1 MTKLLTELL
10 VDRNENRVDGQGK
23 DELKKVVA
31 FANKTLSKESKRV
44 IQIFKEKINSENT
57 WISLGKSV
65 YVPSVVG
72 LIPRIDQTDFNAIDQ
87 QIDIQKG
94 FKYRFDGHDG
104 ELASFEEAQR
114 IFKGQKEGL
123 GKLPGGSFCDKTGTI
138 YEEVRYLDDQHI
150 YSSVHDQIRIREPL
164 SVRSGV
170 RIFFNNE
177 VDKVNQVRSVF
188 LPLCRL
194 NGRDSLALLP
204 APTVC
209 LFLENQFSPQD
220 LFPTQEDEAL
230 YNMLKVLGKYRVI
243 KSVGYGK
250 ELALDEVKCLNI
262 LNDNLEADDLKNIIM
277 RYGEQERIQIAVA
290 TAEELK
296 EQLLQCDYQRAM
308 LDKYDEKLLTD
319 PKRGHWD
326 LWDWDDFHKDGA
338 KVTLPERWVA
348 RNPADDINQ
357 GIVAIDFGTKSTV
370 VVYENERLQ
379 RLPLQVGNGSY
390 SKGVDKDNYE
400 NPTVIQFI
408 DLQSFMKAYN
418 ARAGRPYTSWND
430 TTVSHTAFQNMNNDS
445 SKLYYSF
452 LTNLKQ
458 WCGNGK
464 PLVLSDKK
472 DFVKDLPAYEDLDG
486 DEEADPL
493 AYYAYY
499 LGLYINNMISE
510 KHLFMHYI
518 MSFPVTYEKEI
529 REKMLHSFEAGLKK
543 SLPTAILSNP
553 EAMKLFSVEVGASE
567 PAAYAITVLQEYGFD
582 PSGDEKIYYAVF
594 DFGGGTTDFDFGFYQ
609 EAESER
615 YDYKLVHFGENG
627 DRTLGGENL
636 LSLLAFEV
644 FVHNQKKLLESR
656 IPFTWAADKSD
667 FQGSEAFIK
676 DSREAH
682 ANMHNLMEALRPLWE
697 DPQGKDAQTIQ
708 SEGSISFTA
717 FSEDGKMIPNFSLS
731 IDDPDGGQPL
741 DLEKI
746 IQDRILRGIK
756 NFFMAMKESFEQ
768 YSGENGIESLDEVP
782 SIAIFL
788 GGNSSKSERV
798 KRLFGQVL
806 GLEVEDILEND
817 KASPKNFR
825 TLTDEKLWSMIQEM
839 DEDTIAKVFKDI
851 FGKIFEYLFDEIPED
866 VRQPVSDDFR
876 QIFSDRDFVKE
887 VKKNPKIMISN
898 LISEISW
905 GTTTEVMNYIKKS
918 LDEYYLKEQELVAAP
933 KSEKQTTPDCVL
945 EPSLVRQWLGVDKDG
960 KIPEFTLY
968 PALGTAE
975 AIERQEAIWKEN
987 PDLKPEELVRPT
999 GKTGVAYGL
1008 LSCRNSGNVQVVTLL
1023 QDEERTPF
1031 QFYVGRN
1038 KKRRFHPIINRNT
1051 PFNTWHYFI
1060 DASDDFD
1067 LLYTKMPEAM
1077 GGNVSVTIAKQIHV
1091 ILEQPHSD
1099 ANVYIGPVNANTVA
1113 YVIAKSLE
1121 DAVAGTYLADPVEIS
1136 LE

>member
-10 VDRNENRVDGQGK
+10 VDSGEKNVKAHNQETDF
-23 DELKKVVA
+23 KKAVA
-31 FANKTLSKESKRV
+31 LANKTLSEKSKKI
-44 IQIFKEKINSENT
+44 IQIFKEKMDSENS

-65 YVPSVVG
+65 YVPAVVG
-72 LIPRIDQTDFNAIDQ
+72 LIPRIDKIDFRPINGS
-87 QIDIQKG
+87 KEL
-94 FKYRFDGHDG
+94 KCRFDGHEG
-104 ELASFEEAQR
+104 RVPSAAETR
-114 IFKGQKEGL
+114 HIFSGQKEGL
-123 GKLPGGSFCDKTGTI
+123 GKLSDGSLRDGKKTHYHGVL
-138 YEEVRYLDDQHI
+138 YVDGLHI
-150 YSSVHDQIRIREPL
+150 YSPIDDQYQLKLDPEY
-164 SVRSGV
+164 
-170 RIFFNNE
+170 FFMNGE
-177 VDKVNQVRSVF
+177 RCRHTF

-194 NGRDSLALLP
+194 NGRDSEPISP
-204 APTVC
+204 ARTVR
-209 LFLENQFSPQD
+209 LFAERQFSPQD
-220 LFPTQEDEAL
+220 LLVTEEDNAV
-230 YNMLKVLGKYRVI
+230 YNTLKVFGKYDLI
-243 KSVGYGK
+243 KIGVFGNC
-250 ELALDEVKCLNI
+250 LALDEEKCLTT
-262 LNDNLEADDLKNIIM
+262 LTDNPEASDLKDIM
-277 RYGEQERIQIAVA
+277 ISYGEQARIQVAAA
-290 TAEELK
+290 TAETLK

-319 PKRGHWD
+319 PKRGHWE

-338 KVTLPERWVA
+338 KVSLPERWVA
-348 RNPADDINQ
+348 RDPADDINQ

-472 DFVKDLPAYEDLDG
+472 DFVKDLPAYQDLDG

-644 FVHNQKKLLESR
+644 FVHNQKKMLESR
-656 IPFTWAADKSD
+656 IPFTWAVDKSD

-708 SEGSISFTA
+708 SEESISFTA

-768 YSGENGIESLDEVP
+768 YSGENGIESLDGVP

-806 GLEVEDILEND
+806 GLEREAIPEDEVVHDETSPEISDEMLWDMIKKMDEDVLEQEIEDILEEIMG
-817 KASPKNFR
+817 SE
-825 TLTDEKLWSMIQEM
+825 LVEK
-839 DEDTIAKVFKDI
+839 V
-851 FGKIFEYLFDEIPED
+851 P
-866 VRQPVSDDFR
+866 DDFR
-876 QIFSDRDFVKE
+876 NQLSVQLQKMTANNMLTKE
-887 VKKNPKIMISN
+887 VKETPERLMEF
-898 LISEISW
+898 LIYTMPWE
-905 GTTTEVMNYIKKS
+905 TPETLNA
-918 LDEYYLKEQELVAAP
+918 YLKERLIDYYFKEQERSAA
-933 KSEKQTTPDCVL
+933 KKKAKRTSSMSASDT
-945 EPSLVRQWLGVDKDG
+945 SLVMQWLGADKDG

-975 AIERQEAIWKEN
+975 AIERQEVIWKEN

-1008 LSCRNSGNVQVVTLL
+1008 LSCRNSGTVQVVTLL

-1060 DASDDFD
+1060 DASNDFD

-1077 GGNVSVTIAKQIHV
+1077 GGNVSATIAKQIHV

>member
-10 VDRNENRVDGQGK
+10 VDRSEKLVNKQGEK
-23 DELKKVVA
+23 IDFKNLVA
-31 FANKTLSKESKRV
+31 LANKRLREESKKI
-44 IQIFKEKINSENT
+44 IQSFKEKMDSENT

-65 YVPSVVG
+65 YVPPVVG

-87 QIDIQKG
+87 QLDPKKG
-94 FKYRFDGHDG
+94 FKYRFDGYDG
-104 ELASFEEAQR
+104 ELFSFEEAQR

-123 GKLPGGSFCDKTGTI
+123 GKLPNGSFCDKTGTI
-138 YEEVRYLDDQHI
+138 FEEVRYLDDQHT
-150 YSSVHDQIRIREPL
+150 YSLVHDQIRLLPSSFHTEMMTFL
-164 SVRSGV
+164 
-170 RIFFNNE
+170 
-177 VDKVNQVRSVF
+177 NQICDQDVYAF
-188 LPLCRL
+188 LPFCRL
-194 NGRDSLALLP
+194 NGRDSLPLLP

-209 LFLENQFSPQD
+209 LFLENQFSPQN

-230 YNMLKVLGKYRVI
+230 YNTLKVLGKYKVI

-250 ELALDEVKCLNI
+250 DLALDEAKCLNI
-262 LNDNLEADDLKNIIM
+262 LNDNPEAADLKNIIM
-277 RYGEQERIQIAVA
+277 RYGEQEHRKVA
-290 TAEELK
+290 TVAAEELK
-296 EQLLQCDYQRAM
+296 NQLLQCDYQRAM
-308 LDKYDEKLLTD
+308 FDKYDEKLLTD
-319 PKRGHWD
+319 PKRGHWE
-326 LWDWDDFHKDGA
+326 LWDWDDFHKDGV

-370 VVYENERLQ
+370 VVYENERSQ

-390 SKGVDKDNYE
+390 SKGVDKANYE

-408 DLQSFMKAYN
+408 NLQSFMKAYN
-418 ARAGRPYTSWND
+418 GRAGRPHTSWND
-430 TTVSHTAFQNMNNDS
+430 MTVSHTAFQNMNNDS

-472 DFVKDLPAYEDLDG
+472 DFVKDLPAYQDLDS
-486 DEEADPL
+486 DEDPDPL

-518 MSFPVTYEKEI
+518 LSFPVTYEKEI

-582 PSGDEKIYYAVF
+582 PGGDEKIYYAVF

-609 EAESER
+609 EADSER

-627 DRTLGGENL
+627 DRTLGGENI

-697 DPQGKDAQTIQ
+697 DPQGEKAQKMQ
-708 SEGSISFTA
+708 DEGTVSFHA
-717 FSEDGKMIPNFSLS
+717 FSEDEQMNADFSLS
-731 IDDPDGGQPL
+731 LNGQESGQPL
-741 DLEKI
+741 NLEQI
-746 IQDRILRGIK
+746 IQDRILKGIK

-768 YSGENGIESLDEVP
+768 YSGENGIESLDTIP

-806 GLEVEDILEND
+806 GLEREAIPEDEVVYDETSLEISDEMLWDMIKKMDEDILE
-817 KASPKNFR
+817 
-825 TLTDEKLWSMIQEM
+825 QEI
-839 DEDTIAKVFKDI
+839 EN
-851 FGKIFEYLFDEIPED
+851 IFEEIMGAEFVEKSP
-866 VRQPVSDDFR
+866 DDFR
-876 QIFSDRDFVKE
+876 NQLSFQLQKMTSNSLLAKE
-887 VKKNPKIMISN
+887 VKENPER
-898 LISEISW
+898 LIEILI
-905 GTTTEVMNYIKKS
+905 YIIPWETPET
-918 LDEYYLKEQELVAAP
+918 LMAYLKERLIDYYFKAQKRSAAQ
-933 KSEKQTTPDCVL
+933 KKAKRALSMSASETAPIM
-945 EPSLVRQWLGVDKDG
+945 QWLGVDKDG
-960 KIPEFTLY
+960 KIPKFSIY
-968 PALGTAE
+968 PALGTEA
-975 AIERQEAIWKEN
+975 AIERQEAIWKEH
-987 PDLKPEELVRPT
+987 PELKPEELVRPT

-1008 LSCRNSGNVQVVTLL
+1008 LSCRNSGTVQVVTLL
-1023 QDEERTPF
+1023 QDEDRTPF

-1051 PFNTWHYFI
+1051 SFNTWHYFI
-1060 DASDDFD
+1060 DASNDFD
-1067 LLYTKMPEAM
+1067 LLYTKMPEVM
-1077 GGNVSVTIAKQIHV
+1077 DGNVSVTIAKQVHV
-1091 ILEQPHSD
+1091 ILEHPD
-1099 ANVYIGPVNANTVA
+1099 NEANVYIGPVNANTVA
-1113 YVIAKSLE
+1113 YVVAKSLE
-1121 DAVAGTYLADPVEIS
+1121 EAATGTYLAGPVEIS

>member
-10 VDRNENRVDGQGK
+10 VDSNEKLVKKQGAEP
-23 DELKKVVA
+23 DFKKMVA
-31 FANKTLSKESKRV
+31 LANKRLSEESKKI
-44 IQIFKEKINSENT
+44 IQIFKEKMESENT

-72 LIPRIDQTDFNAIDQ
+72 LIPRIDKTDFKAIDQ
-87 QIDIQKG
+87 QLDPQKG
-94 FKYRFDGHDG
+94 FRYRFDGHDG
-104 ELASFEEAQR
+104 EMISLEEAER
-114 IFKGQKEGL
+114 IFKGQKTGL
-123 GKLPGGSFCDKTGTI
+123 GKLPDGSFCDKTGAI
-138 YEEVRYLDDQHI
+138 YEEVRYMDDQHL
-150 YSSVHDQIRIREPL
+150 YSSVHDQIRKIVI
-164 SVRSGV
+164 SVRAIG
-170 RIFFNNE
+170 IFGNE
-177 VDKVNQVRSVF
+177 VNPVRYTF

-194 NGRDSLALLP
+194 NGRDSLSLLP
-204 APTVC
+204 AHTVC

-220 LFPTQEDEAL
+220 LFSTQEDEIL
-230 YNMLKVLGKYRVI
+230 YNTLKVLGKYKMV

-250 ELALDEVKCLNI
+250 ELALDEAKCLNI
-262 LNDNLEADDLKNIIM
+262 LNGHPEAADLKNIIM
-277 RYGEQERIQIAVA
+277 RYGEQERIKVA
-290 TAEELK
+290 TIAAGELK
-296 EQLLQCDYQRAM
+296 NQLLQCDYQRAM

-326 LWDWDDFHKDGA
+326 LWDWDDFHKDGV

-348 RNPADDINQ
+348 RNPEEDINQ

-370 VVYENERLQ
+370 VVYENEQLQ

-390 SKGVDKDNYE
+390 RGGVDLNNYE

-408 DLQSFMKAYN
+408 DLQSFIKAYN
-418 ARAGRPYTSWND
+418 ARDGRPYTSWND
-430 TTVSHTAFQNMNNDS
+430 MTVSHTAFQNMNNNS
-445 SKLYYSF
+445 EGLYYSF

-464 PLVLSDKK
+464 PLVLRDKK
-472 DFVKDLPAYEDLDG
+472 RFDKDLPPYQDLDG

-529 REKMLHSFEAGLKK
+529 REKMLHSFEVGLKK
-543 SLPTAILSNP
+543 SLPTAILSNS
-553 EAMKLFSVEVGASE
+553 EAMKRFSVEVGASE

-594 DFGGGTTDFDFGFYQ
+594 DFGGGTTDFDYGFYQ
-609 EAESER
+609 EADSER

-627 DRTLGGENL
+627 DRTLGGENI

-644 FVHNQKKLLESR
+644 FVHNKKKLLESR
-656 IPFTWAADKSD
+656 IPFTWSADKSD

-676 DSREAH
+676 DSQEAH

-697 DPQGKDAQTIQ
+697 NPRGEKAQKMQ
-708 SEGSISFTA
+708 EEGTVSFHA
-717 FSEDGKMIPNFSLS
+717 FSEDGQMNADFILRL
-731 IDDPDGGQPL
+731 DGQDGQPL
-741 DLEKI
+741 DLEQI
-746 IQDRILRGIK
+746 IQDRILKGIK

-782 SIAIFL
+782 AIAIFL

-806 GLEVEDILEND
+806 GLERKAIPEDEVAPD
-817 KASPKNFR
+817 ETSPEIS
-825 TLTDEKLWSMIQEM
+825 DEMLWDMIKKM
-839 DEDTIAKVFKDI
+839 DEDVLEQEIEDI
-851 FGKIFEYLFDEIPED
+851 FEEIMGAEFVEKSPD
-866 VRQPVSDDFR
+866 NFR
-876 QIFSDRDFVKE
+876 KQLSVQLQKMTSNSLLTKE
-887 VKKNPKIMISN
+887 VKENPER
-898 LISEISW
+898 LIEILI
-905 GTTTEVMNYIKKS
+905 YIIPWETPET
-918 LDEYYLKEQELVAAP
+918 LTAYLKESMIDYYFKAQERSAAQ
-933 KSEKQTTPDCVL
+933 KKAKRASSMSASET
-945 EPSLVRQWLGVDKDG
+945 SLVMQWLGADKYG
-960 KIPEFTLY
+960 KIPEFTIY
-968 PALGTAE
+968 PALGTEE
-975 AIERQEAIWKEN
+975 AVERQEAIWKEH
-987 PDLKPEELVRPT
+987 PELKPEELVRPT

-1008 LSCRNSGNVQVVTLL
+1008 LSCRNSGTVQVVTLL

-1060 DASDDFD
+1060 DASNDFD

-1077 GGNVSVTIAKQIHV
+1077 GGNVSATIAKQIHV
-1091 ILEQPHSD
+1091 ILEHPD
-1099 ANVYIGPVNANTVA
+1099 KEANVYIGPVNANTVA
-1113 YVIAKSLE
+1113 YVVAKSLE
-1121 DAVAGTYLADPVEIS
+1121 EAAAGTYLAGPVEIS